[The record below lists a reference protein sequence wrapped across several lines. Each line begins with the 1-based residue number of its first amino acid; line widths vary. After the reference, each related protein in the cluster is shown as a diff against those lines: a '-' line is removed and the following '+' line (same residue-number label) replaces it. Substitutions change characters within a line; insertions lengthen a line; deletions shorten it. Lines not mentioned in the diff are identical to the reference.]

1 MAAFLPPDL
10 LSGLAPPAA
19 GREPPR
25 AHPIGGAS
33 GRPPRRPWHNS
44 FARRPFVAQYL
55 RNPRREFP
63 AGSRPPDAPP
73 EMLLAPR
80 FPRGV
85 RLRWAGDFPWQEALS
100 SRCLDR
106 LGPRG
111 RRSGCR
117 RSVFPVTTCSMQC
130 KRTWRVAIA
139 CVGAGN
145 YGMNAF
151 EPDASGW
158 GRTVVARGCAYHCN
172 VTLPPQ
178 TTCYFEVRFREFIL
192 YLGRPGFGFLA
203 LLN

>member
-85 RLRWAGDFPWQEALS
+85 RLKLAGDFPLQEALS
-100 SRCLDR
+100 SI
-106 LGPRG
+106 
-111 RRSGCR
+111 
-117 RSVFPVTTCSMQC
+117 RSVRIERPTGPCSAVPTLVMGQT
-130 KRTWRVAIA
+130 RW
-139 CVGAGN
+139 AG
-145 YGMNAF
+145 
-151 EPDASGW
+151 
-158 GRTVVARGCAYHCN
+158 V
-172 VTLPPQ
+172 
-178 TTCYFEVRFREFIL
+178 
-192 YLGRPGFGFLA
+192 
-203 LLN
+203 